1 MCEKHDSYRKPFD
14 SDFNGDIRISIG
26 IRIWIR
32 MRISPVLH
40 DAAQLLFG
48 DQQPEYNMWYL
59 NIYKTKLK
67 CSSFKSSTLP

>member
-14 SDFNGDIRISIG
+14 SDFNGDIRISTG

-40 DAAQLLFG
+40 NAAQLLFG
-48 DQQPEYNMWYL
+48 DQQPEYN
-59 NIYKTKLK
+59 T
-67 CSSFKSSTLP
+67 